1 MSQDP
6 DGGVGGRPNSRR
18 GVLRAAGAGLAG
30 LVVAGCGHSSLKAQ
44 VHNAKPVLHSDVEL
58 LNHLLDLEHWAIAA
72 YTAATPLL
80 PPATVKA
87 GQLFLNDELSH
98 AGDLAG
104 LVRAAGGKPIKGRP
118 SYPLGNPHGSE
129 EVIGVLHTVERALIT
144 AYLDAIPRLAPGT
157 VKQQVAS
164 IFANDAQHL
173 AVVRAA
179 LHLPAVPSAYVSGR
193 E

>member
-1 MSQDP
+1 VSEDREA
-6 DGGVGGRPNSRR
+6 DASSRR
-18 GVLRAAGAGLAG
+18 GLLSAAGAGLAG
-30 LVVAGCGHSSLKAQ
+30 VLITGCGGSSIKAQ
-44 VHNAKPVLHSDVEL
+44 VHNAQPVLSSDVEL

-87 GQLFLNDELSH
+87 GKLFLNDELSH

-104 LVRAAGGKPIKGRP
+104 LVRAAGGKPIKPRP
-118 SYPLGNPHGSE
+118 SYPLGQPHGSA
-129 EVIGVLHTVERALIT
+129 EVLGVLHTVERALIT
-144 AYLDAIPRLAPGT
+144 AYLNAIPRLRPGT

-179 LHLPAVPSAYVSGR
+179 LHQPAVPSAFVTGR
-193 E
+193 D

>member
-1 MSQDP
+1 VSEDP
-6 DGGVGGRPNSRR
+6 DGDSSSRR
-18 GVLRAAGAGLAG
+18 GVLCAAGAGLAG
-30 LVVAGCGHSSLKAQ
+30 LLVAGCGHKSLKAQ
-44 VHNAKPVLHSDVEL
+44 VHYAKPVLHSDVEI

-87 GQLFLNDELSH
+87 GALFLNDELSH

-118 SYPLGNPHGSE
+118 SYPLGNPHGSD
-129 EVIGVLHTVERALIT
+129 EVIEVLHTVEKALVT
-144 AYLDAIPRLAPGT
+144 AYIDAIPRLQPGT
-157 VKQQVAS
+157 AKQQVAS

-173 AVVRAA
+173 TVVRAA
-179 LHLPAVPSAYVSGR
+179 LHLPAVPSAYVTGR

>member
-1 MSQDP
+1 
-6 DGGVGGRPNSRR
+6 
-18 GVLRAAGAGLAG
+18 LTAAGAGLAG
-30 LVVAGCGHSSLKAQ
+30 ALLAGCGGSSLKAQ
-44 VHNAKPVLHSDVEL
+44 VHNAQPVLRSDVEE

-87 GQLFLNDELSH
+87 GALFLNDEIEH

-104 LVRAAGGKPIKGRP
+104 LVRAAGGKPIKPRP
-118 SYPLGNPHGSE
+118 SYPLGHPRGSA
-129 EVIGVLHTVERALIT
+129 EVLGVLRTVEQALIV
-144 AYLDAIPRLAPGT
+144 AYLDAIPRLRPGPL
-157 VKQQVAS
+157 KQQVAS

-179 LHLPAVPSAYVSGR
+179 LHQPAVPSAFVTGR

>member
-1 MSQDP
+1 MNEASEGDP
-6 DGGVGGRPNSRR
+6 SSRR
-18 GVLRAAGAGLAG
+18 GLLAVAGAGLGAV
-30 LVVAGCGHSSLKAQ
+30 LLAACGHKSLKAQ
-44 VHNAKPVLHSDVEL
+44 VHNAQPVLQSDVEL
-58 LNHLLDLEHWAIAA
+58 LNHLLDFEHWAIAA

-80 PPATVKA
+80 PSATVKA
-87 GQLFLNDELSH
+87 GKLFLGDEISH

-104 LVRAAGGKPIKGRP
+104 MVRAAGGKPVKPRP
-118 SYPLGNPHGSE
+118 SYPLGSQPRNTA
-129 EVIGVLHTVERALIT
+129 EVLGVLHTVERALVT
-144 AYLDAIPRLAPGT
+144 AYLDAIPQLRPGT

-179 LHLPAVPSAYVSGR
+179 LHLPAVPSAFVTGR

>member
-1 MSQDP
+1 VSEHREADAS
-6 DGGVGGRPNSRR
+6 SRR
-18 GVLRAAGAGLAG
+18 GLLSAAGAGLAG
-30 LVVAGCGHSSLKAQ
+30 VLIAGCGGSSIKAQ
-44 VHNAKPVLHSDVEL
+44 VHNAQPVLSSDVEL

-87 GQLFLNDELSH
+87 GKLFLNDELSH

-104 LVRAAGGKPIKGRP
+104 LVRAAGGKPIKPRP
-118 SYPLGNPHGSE
+118 SYPLAQPHGSA
-129 EVIGVLHTVERALIT
+129 EVLGVLHTVERALIT
-144 AYLDAIPRLAPGT
+144 AYLNAIPRLRPGT

-179 LHLPAVPSAYVSGR
+179 LHQPAVPSAFVTGR
-193 E
+193 D

>member
-1 MSQDP
+1 MNEASEGDSS
-6 DGGVGGRPNSRR
+6 SRR
-18 GVLRAAGAGLAG
+18 GLLRAAGAGLTG
-30 LVVAGCGHSSLKAQ
+30 MLVAGCGHSSLKAQ

-80 PPATVKA
+80 PSATVKA
-87 GQLFLNDELSH
+87 GKLFLNDELSH

-104 LVRAAGGKPIKGRP
+104 LVRAAGGKPIKPRP
-118 SYPLGNPHGSE
+118 SYPLGHPHGSD
-129 EVIGVLHTVERALIT
+129 EVLGVLHTVERALIT
-144 AYLDAIPRLAPGT
+144 AYLDAIPRLRPGE

-173 AVVRAA
+173 TVVRAA
-179 LHLPAVPSAYVSGR
+179 LHQPAVPSAFVTGR
-193 E
+193 D

>member
-1 MSQDP
+1 VVSESAEGDSS
-6 DGGVGGRPNSRR
+6 SRR
-18 GVLRAAGAGLAG
+18 GLLAVAGAGLGAA
-30 LVVAGCGHSSLKAQ
+30 LLAGCGHKSLKAQ
-44 VHNAKPVLHSDVEL
+44 VDNAKPVLKSDVDL

-72 YTAATPLL
+72 YTAATPWL

-87 GQLFLNDELSH
+87 GKLFLNDELSH

-118 SYPLGNPHGSE
+118 SYPLGNPHGSQ
-129 EVIGVLHTVERALIT
+129 EVIEVLHTVERALVT
-144 AYLDAIPRLAPGT
+144 AYLDAIPRLQPGT

>member
-1 MSQDP
+1 VNEASAGDSS
-6 DGGVGGRPNSRR
+6 SRR
-18 GVLRAAGAGLAG
+18 GLLCVAGAGLGAV
-30 LVVAGCGHSSLKAQ
+30 LLAGCGHKSLKAQ
-44 VHNAKPVLHSDVEL
+44 VHNAQPVLQSDVAL

-80 PPATVKA
+80 PSATVKA
-87 GQLFLNDELSH
+87 GKLFLNDELSH

-104 LVRAAGGKPIKGRP
+104 MVRAAGGKPIKPRP
-118 SYPLGNPHGSE
+118 SYPLGNQPRNTD
-129 EVIGVLHTVERALIT
+129 EVLGVLHTVEQALVT
-144 AYLDAIPRLAPGT
+144 AYLDAIPRLRPGT

-164 IFANDAQHL
+164 ILSNDAQHL

-179 LHLPAVPSAYVSGR
+179 LHQPAVPSAFVTGR